1 MLRPILSTIAVSALL
16 VSIASESRGDSV
28 GGLSS
33 DQQTARDEFLE
44 DTKEYLDEASQ
55 KCGSTISLVT
65 DFQNYDGGDEGVGKD
80 GSSSK
85 DEGPKKKGGPG
96 ARSRK
101 ARIMRSIQCR
111 TVLEALAADCEHNG
125 KSPVTSVACVFAGH
139 KPYKNRENREDFAR
153 RNTEWNASTGQLTY
167 HQGFG
172 SAISEDD
179 VKHIVSVTT
188 RPDIQ
193 HGRFNGMKCST
204 DEQCES
210 HLCSSGKCVNCYKGP
225 KCHDG
230 NVCWGGMRGVC
241 NPPYYGSSSD
251 DDSPSASSSSGG
263 SRGGGGSSKPKLG
276 SGAKCRFSSECASGR
291 CKAIGGGKSACT

>member
-1 MLRPILSTIAVSALL
+1 MLLSFRMLRPLLTVLVTTTLVVGIAG
-16 VSIASESRGDSV
+16 ESRGDNAAD
-28 GGLSS
+28 LTS

-44 DTKEYLDEASQ
+44 DVKEELDEVNQ
-55 KCGSTISLVT
+55 KCGVAITLST
-65 DFQNYDGGDEGVGKD
+65 DFQNYDPSLDAEGKD
-80 GSSSK
+80 
-85 DEGPKKKGGPG
+85 DGPKKKGGPG
-96 ARSRK
+96 HSRK
-101 ARIMRSIQCR
+101 ARMLRAIQCR
-111 TVLEALAADCEHNG
+111 TLLEALAADCVRA
-125 KSPVTSVACVFAGH
+125 KTPVRSVACLFAGH

-153 RNTEWNASTGQLTY
+153 RNIEWDASTGRLTL
-167 HQGFG
+167 HQGSG
-172 SAISEDD
+172 SAIDD
-179 VKHIVSVTT
+179 DAMKHVVAVTT
-188 RPDIQ
+188 RPDID

-241 NPPYYGSSSD
+241 NPPYYGSASD
-251 DDSPSASSSSGG
+251 DDAPSASSSRGGG
-263 SRGGGGSSKPKLG
+263 SRGGGSSKPKLG